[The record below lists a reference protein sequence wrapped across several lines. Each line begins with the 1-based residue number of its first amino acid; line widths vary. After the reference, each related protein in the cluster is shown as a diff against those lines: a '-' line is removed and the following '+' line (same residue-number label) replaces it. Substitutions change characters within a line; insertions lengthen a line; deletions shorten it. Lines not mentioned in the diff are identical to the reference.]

1 MKSTSWQNSAKWYQE
16 NVGEE
21 GHYYHRHVILPELL
35 KKIPK
40 DARLLDLACGQ
51 GVLGRQIPSTVTY
64 QGLDIA
70 PDLIKYAKNQD
81 KNPKHQYLVQDAT
94 KPFNLKKKFS
104 HAAIILAIQ
113 NIDPLEPLLENV
125 KDHLEPGGELLIVMN
140 HPCFRIPRQS
150 SWEIDQAKKIQ
161 FRRLDRYLTP
171 LTIPIKT
178 HPGKTDSVETL
189 SFHRPLSAYTK
200 ALTQASF
207 AVTEIDE
214 WISNKESTGPKAK
227 MENRAR
233 EEFPL
238 FLFIKAKYLQK

>member
-35 KKIPK
+35 KRISKE
-40 DARLLDLACGQ
+40 AHLLDLACGQ

-70 PDLIKYAKNQD
+70 PDLIKYARSHD
-81 KNPKHQYLVQDAT
+81 KNPQHQYLVQDAT
-94 KPFNLKKKFS
+94 KPFDLKKKFT

-113 NIDPLEPLLENV
+113 NIDPLEPLLNNV
-125 KDHLEPGGELLIVMN
+125 RNHLSPGGELLIVMN

-150 SWEIDQAKKIQ
+150 GWEIDSAKKIQ
-161 FRRLDRYLTP
+161 YRRLDRYLTP
-171 LTIPIKT
+171 LSIPIKT
-178 HPGKTDSVETL
+178 HPGKKDSQETL
-189 SFHRPLSAYTK
+189 SFHRPLSAYAK
-200 ALTQASF
+200 ALSNAGF
-207 AVTEIDE
+207 AISDMDE
-214 WISNKESTGPKAK
+214 WISNKESTGPKSK

-238 FLFIKAKYLQK
+238 FLFLQAASKK